1 MGHKLVISSG
11 KYEKPFADIIG
22 YYADDEGYL
31 QSSAWSAQTHMNNMS
46 KVTTFWFRLNQ
57 YDPTDLEEDRGL
69 MTSVF
74 FEDIIVSKYYNGIE

>member
-1 MGHKLVISSG
+1 MGHKLVIFSG
-11 KYEKPFADIIG
+11 KNEKP
-22 YYADDEGYL
+22 
-31 QSSAWSAQTHMNNMS
+31 SVWSALTHMNNMS